1 LKSDWFLFK
10 SDYGE
15 IEISPEDTLG
25 CDDSF
30 SKWVQLGLLGDL
42 NMIYN
47 KTLIYISLKGV
58 NL

>member
-1 LKSDWFLFK
+1 
-10 SDYGE
+10 
-15 IEISPEDTLG
+15 
-25 CDDSF
+25 
-30 SKWVQLGLLGDL
+30 VQLGLLGDL